1 VPIAIKDNIEVEGL
15 PTTAGTPALKTYVPA
30 KDAPVAAKLR
40 AAGAIIIGK
49 TNMHELAFG
58 ISGYNGAYK
67 TGTDYGVRNA
77 YDPTKIAG
85 GSSSGNGAALGARI
99 VAIAVGTDTG
109 GSVRVPCAL
118 NGCAALRPTVGRYSQ
133 TGIAPISHTRDTA
146 GPMATS
152 VVDVAL
158 LDRVIA
164 GGGALGPADLKGVR
178 VGLVAATLANLDDD
192 TKAAFAAARDKL
204 AASGVTVL
212 DVDMPNL
219 VELNGK
225 VSFPVAIY
233 EANDDMV
240 AYLKRGPKIAI
251 ADLAKAI
258 ASPDVKGTY
267 DGLVLP
273 RKLPGPDNGVVDGK
287 PAYDAAI
294 KTGRPALQALYRDT
308 FAKNRL
314 DAIIFPTTPKVA
326 IASNPD
332 SSSLQNFLLFIQN
345 TDPGSNAGVPGLQ
358 LPIALGASSRLPV
371 GLELDGPAGSDRRLI
386 AIGLALEKLFGRLP
400 PPAKSI

>member
-1 VPIAIKDNIEVEGL
+1 
-15 PTTAGTPALKTYVPA
+15 
-30 KDAPVAAKLR
+30 
-40 AAGAIIIGK
+40 
-49 TNMHELAFG
+49 
-58 ISGYNGAYK
+58 
-67 TGTDYGVRNA
+67 
-77 YDPTKIAG
+77 
-85 GSSSGNGAALGARI
+85 

-345 TDPGSNAGVPGLQ
+345 TDPGFEQTAGWPRTRRPGRQ
-358 LPIALGASSRLPV
+358 RPPSDCDRPC
-371 GLELDGPAGSDRRLI
+371 AGKAVR
-386 AIGLALEKLFGRLP
+386 
-400 PPAKSI
+400 PPAAACEEHMRCRAESKLVDGGHSPTSSASTRPRCGGRPRACRRCARNRS